1 MGTATPA
8 HTVPPRP
15 TAPPEPPPL
24 REPPVSAA
32 VAPAP
37 AAVVARPRK
46 RPWLL
51 PLLGLGLAA
60 GAGGWMAT
68 HWGLEST
75 DDAQLQA
82 HLTVIASRTP
92 GTIARV
98 LVQDNQAVAAGD
110 PLVLLDPRDAQ
121 ARLRQAEADLVQA
134 RREAQSLRSVTG
146 SSSNL
151 AAAALDEAR
160 GEGIAAAGELARAR
174 ADVRRLE
181 TLVQAGG
188 ISRQEL
194 DRARAAYSQALGA
207 SVRGQASGRSA
218 RASLDQ
224 VTVNRQKVA
233 AAEARILQAQAA
245 LERARLDLSYDRV
258 VAPSSGRIGDRQAE
272 PGSQVQPGQPLMTLV
287 SGVPW
292 VEAHFKETQLAALR
306 PGQPAEVRVDA
317 FPGRVFHGLVL
328 SIAPASGARFALLPP
343 DNATGNFTKVVQRL
357 TARIGLDP
365 REVAAAHLVPGLSV
379 QVQVRRP

>member
-1 MGTATPA
+1 MGTTSPA
-8 HTVPPRP
+8 NTVLPRP
-15 TAPPEPPPL
+15 VAPPEPPPH
-24 REPPVSAA
+24 RQTVIAAEAGIAEAAAAEAA
-32 VAPAP
+32 VAT
-37 AAVVARPRK
+37 RPRQ

-60 GAGGWMAT
+60 GVGGWVAT
-68 HWGLEST
+68 HWGVEST

-92 GTIARV
+92 GTIAKV

-146 SSSNL
+146 SSTNM

-160 GEGIAAAGELARAR
+160 GQGIAAAGELARAR
-174 ADVRRLE
+174 ADVQRLE

-207 SVRGQASGRSA
+207 SMRGQASGRSA

-224 VTVNRQKVA
+224 VTVSRQKVA
-233 AAEARILQAQAA
+233 AAEARILQAQAS

-292 VEAHFKETQLAALR
+292 VEAHFKETQLSALHL
-306 PGQPAEVRVDA
+306 GQPAE
-317 FPGRVFHGLVL
+317 GRVFHGKVIG
-328 SIAPASGARFALLPP
+328 IAPASGARFALLPP

-357 TARIGLDP
+357 TARIALDP

>member
-1 MGTATPA
+1 MGTASPPSALLPREATAPEPVLRA
-8 HTVPPRP
+8 LPPRP
-15 TAPPEPPPL
+15 SRRGSLAG
-24 REPPVSAA
+24 R
-32 VAPAP
+32 
-37 AAVVARPRK
+37 
-46 RPWLL
+46 WLL
-51 PLLGLGLAA
+51 PLLGLGVAA
-60 GAGGWMAT
+60 GVGGWLLGQR
-68 HWGLEST
+68 GLEST

-82 HLTVIASRTP
+82 HLTLIASRIP

-98 LVQDNQAVAAGD
+98 LVEDDQAVAAGE

-121 ARLRQAEADLVQA
+121 ARLRQAQADLIQA
-134 RREAQSLRSVTG
+134 RQEALALRSTTG
-146 SSSNL
+146 SSTNL
-151 AAAALDEAR
+151 AAAALDQAR
-160 GEGIAAAGELARAR
+160 GEGIAAEGELARAA

-181 TLVQAGG
+181 TLVQQGG
-188 ISRQEL
+188 VSRQEL
-194 DRARAAYSQALGA
+194 DRARAGYSQARGA
-207 SVRGQASGRSA
+207 VLRGQASGRSA
-218 RASLDQ
+218 EASLDQ

-258 VAPSSGRIGDRQAE
+258 VAPSAGRIGDRQAE

-317 FPGRVFHGLVL
+317 FPGRVFHGRVL
-328 SIAPASGARFALLPP
+328 GIAPASGARFTLLPP
-343 DNATGNFTKVVQRL
+343 DNATGNFTKVVQRV

-379 QVQVRRP
+379 RVQVRRP